1 MLTQGKTSKVLIAAV
16 KREPVVHIGEGSD
29 DAARRCP
36 SPGPYGQSL
45 TARQVEGLH
54 LFPVAARSPL
64 SLPGLKAGVFRG
76 GTDEG

>member
-29 DAARRCP
+29 DAARCRP

-45 TARQVEGLH
+45 TAQQVEGLH
-54 LFPVAARSPL
+54 LTISGGCEVVAAIPPRPE
-64 SLPGLKAGVFRG
+64 GRG
-76 GTDEG
+76 FSRRN